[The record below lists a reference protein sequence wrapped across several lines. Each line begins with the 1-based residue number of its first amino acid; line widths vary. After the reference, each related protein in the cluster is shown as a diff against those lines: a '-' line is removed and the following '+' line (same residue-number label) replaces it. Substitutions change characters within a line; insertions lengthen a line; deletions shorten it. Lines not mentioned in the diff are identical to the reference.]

1 MAERGESEVPSPPA
15 VREHLERVLESAAFR
30 SSKRSREFLQFV
42 VERTLTP
49 GEPPLKERTIGVELF
64 GRDAGYDTHEDAI
77 VRVKANEIRK
87 RLAQYYQTEGAA
99 ETLRIE
105 LEPGSYTPLF
115 RGGAGSAGEVPHP
128 AGPPPAGRKS
138 RRWAVAGGLALVSAL
153 AVALLAPRGSPLEKF
168 WGPMLKGEE
177 PILFYMG
184 ESVTYQLSRRVQDEF
199 LRRNP
204 SYLKSLRTYA
214 LPLGPGFDIRPED
227 LILLRNVNVSTGDAT
242 TIANLG
248 ALFLVR
254 GRRFE
259 MKFGDVAPGVGGAP
273 LVVLVGA
280 FNNPWTIAATRD
292 LRYHYM
298 RDLTGEGA
306 LWGIQDR
313 DSGRSWKLFNLQPL
327 PNTSIDY
334 ALITRLLDARRGSMT
349 VALGGLAQFG
359 TEAAGQIL
367 SSAEGMEQIARL
379 APPGWESRNMQVVI
393 QTEVAGMA
401 AVSPKVL
408 EVHVW

>member
-1 MAERGESEVPSPPA
+1 MAERGDRLAPNPPE
-15 VREHLERVLESAAFR
+15 VREHLERILASAAFR
-30 SSKRSREFLQFV
+30 SSRRSREFLRFV
-42 VERTLTP
+42 VERTLDP
-49 GEPPLKERTIGVELF
+49 EEPPLKERTIGVDLF
-64 GRDAGYDTHEDAI
+64 GRDPGYDTHEDAI

-115 RGGAGSAGEVPHP
+115 RGGAGSADE
-128 AGPPPAGRKS
+128 APPPPEPPSGGRK
-138 RRWAVAGGLALVSAL
+138 RVRWAVAGGLALVAAL
-153 AVALLAPRGSPLEKF
+153 AVALVAPRASPLEKF
-168 WGPMLKGEE
+168 WGPMLKGQE
-177 PILFYMG
+177 PILFYLG
-184 ESVTYQLSRRVQDEF
+184 ESVSYQLSRRVQDEF

-204 SYLKSLRTYA
+204 GYLKSLKTYG

-227 LILLRNVNVSTGDAT
+227 LVLLRNVNVSTGEAM

-248 ALFLVR
+248 SLFLVR

-259 MKFGDVAPGVGGAP
+259 MKFGDVTPGAGGAP

-280 FNNPWTIAATRD
+280 FNNPWTVAATRD

-298 RDLTGEGA
+298 RDLTAEGA

-313 DSGRSWKLFNLQPL
+313 ETGRSWKLFNLQPL

-334 ALITRLLDARRGSMT
+334 ALITRLLDARRGAMT

-359 TEAAGQIL
+359 TEAAGQVL
-367 SSAEGMEQIARL
+367 SSPEGMEQIARL
-379 APPGWESRNMQVVI
+379 AAPGWESRNMQVVI
-393 QTEVAGMA
+393 QTEVAGLA